1 MSAARIDAPLVSVV
15 LSVHDGGPALLRAV
29 RSLQW
34 QTHGD
39 WELILLDD
47 GSTDGACGQVAALG
61 DARIRILRDGR
72 RRGLAARLNEGVAQA
87 RGVFLARMDADDVAF
102 PERFARQVA
111 FLQAHP
117 EVDLLATSALLVDE
131 ADAVVGVLATQP
143 THDAICRRP
152 WHGFPMPHP
161 TWMGRT
167 AWFQRH
173 PYDEA
178 ARKGQDQ
185 ALLVRTWRHSRF
197 AGLPEVLLGYRYAR
211 LSLHKTLAG
220 RRHFVRALWRHGR
233 AGDALA
239 GAALHGGMAV
249 RDMLALATGTG
260 TAIIQRRVQSVPP
273 QALAGWR
280 DCLSRL
286 RATESIE
293 GGQRPCAASPG

>member
-1 MSAARIDAPLVSVV
+1 MSVDRIDAPLVSVV

-47 GSTDGACGQVAALG
+47 GSTDGACDLVAALG
-61 DARIRILRDGR
+61 DARIRILQDGR
-72 RRGLAARLNEGVAQA
+72 RRGLAVRLNEGVAQA
-87 RGVFLARMDADDVAF
+87 RGVLLARMDADDVAF

-143 THDAICRRP
+143 THEAICRRP

-173 PYDEA
+173 PYDET

-185 ALLVRTWRHSRF
+185 ALLVRTWRQSRF
-197 AGLPEVLLGYRYAR
+197 AGLTEALLGYRYAR

-220 RRHFVRALWRHGR
+220 RRHFVRALWHHGR
-233 AGDALA
+233 TGDALA

-260 TAIIQRRVQSVPP
+260 TAIIRRRVQSVSPT
-273 QALAGWR
+273 ALVTWR
-280 DCLSRL
+280 DCVRRL
-286 RATESIE
+286 RAPLPMH
-293 GGQRPCAASPG
+293 GGQLPCAASPG